1 MTKAI
6 KDNRKLVLVLKG
18 KRLLSVTT
26 PYMHPTLL
34 GLHDI
39 SLQLTVVVVFR
50 VPAWRLS
57 IDFLPVLLAEVIY
70 SYNLIG
76 VQELWGTI
84 STETCVMYY
93 CHLHTKL
100 HSDLV
105 SVIYTADI
113 APLIKH
119 ILRKGKKNIY
129 IYIKKLSKRFLG
141 H

>member
-1 MTKAI
+1 M
-6 KDNRKLVLVLKG
+6 
-18 KRLLSVTT
+18 
-26 PYMHPTLL
+26 
-34 GLHDI
+34 
-39 SLQLTVVVVFR
+39 
-50 VPAWRLS
+50 
-57 IDFLPVLLAEVIY
+57 LLAQVIY

-93 CHLHTKL
+93 CHLHTQL

-119 ILRKGKKNIY
+119 ILGKGKK
-129 IYIKKLSKRFLG
+129 KKRKTVKRFLG
-141 H
+141 HSYKHKVIKNKVRKTIGE